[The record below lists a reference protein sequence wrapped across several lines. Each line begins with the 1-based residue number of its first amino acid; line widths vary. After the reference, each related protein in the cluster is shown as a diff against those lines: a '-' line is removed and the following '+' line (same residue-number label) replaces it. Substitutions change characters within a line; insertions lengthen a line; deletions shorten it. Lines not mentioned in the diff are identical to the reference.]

1 MLVARLFQWWL
12 EGRIVGNLTNVW
24 LNRKLVFVGRVVPY
38 LRKRMN
44 GWVVEKM
51 GWMLETR
58 MLNLMFKMVVRRM
71 LTVMVLIVNLSR

>member
-1 MLVARLFQWWL
+1 MV
-12 EGRIVGNLTNVW
+12 
-24 LNRKLVFVGRVVPY
+24 VGREDSGEFDECVAEQEVGVCGEGGAI
-38 LRKRMN
+38 LEEENEWM
-44 GWVVEKM
+44 GGEKM

>member
-1 MLVARLFQWWL
+1 
-12 EGRIVGNLTNVW
+12 
-24 LNRKLVFVGRVVPY
+24 
-38 LRKRMN
+38 MN